1 MIDGIRYQPR
11 PSGGTNGIIT
21 EYKVEV
27 SNDGVHF
34 EEAATGTWDA
44 NAAWKLASFEPV
56 CAKYVR
62 LTSLDALSVEADNDY
77 ASAAEIRLTGIK
89 TEAPPVVEA
98 DKKALEAAIEYA
110 KDAKTKPEYEYV
122 VPIVKQKLDEALE
135 AAETVFANEAATQGE
150 VDKAEA
156 DLKKMLEYLSFTGD
170 AKLLR
175 ELVDI
180 AKEINTDIYT
190 EQSANAFKEA
200 LEEAE
205 AVLAN
210 ENALQDELDAA
221 HKKLQEAMDGLKV
234 IPVDKS
240 QLRKLVDD
248 SRKYVEKLSEYT
260 AQSGQIFMGAFEAAE
275 NILEKQDA
283 TKEEV
288 DQACA
293 NLRNAVFGLRLIP
306 SKEKLEEL
314 IQSAEQIDVKL
325 YTEESA
331 ENFMSAL
338 AKAKE
343 VFADEDATKAEVED
357 AEQALA
363 KAIDELKLKEV
374 GKEDK
379 EKNAGAVKTGDSST
393 PILFAVIAVLSVG
406 TIFFV
411 RKKEEKKFTC

>member
-1 MIDGIRYQPR
+1 M
-11 PSGGTNGIIT
+11 
-21 EYKVEV
+21 
-27 SNDGVHF
+27 
-34 EEAATGTWDA
+34 
-44 NAAWKLASFEPV
+44 
-56 CAKYVR
+56 
-62 LTSLDALSVEADNDY
+62 
-77 ASAAEIRLTGIK
+77 
-89 TEAPPVVEA
+89 
-98 DKKALEAAIEYA
+98 
-110 KDAKTKPEYEYV
+110 
-122 VPIVKQKLDEALE
+122 PIVKQKLDEALE

-248 SRKYVEKLSEYT
+248 SRKYVEKLNEYT

-306 SKEKLEEL
+306 SKEKLE
-314 IQSAEQIDVKL
+314 
-325 YTEESA
+325 
-331 ENFMSAL
+331 
-338 AKAKE
+338 
-343 VFADEDATKAEVED
+343 
-357 AEQALA
+357 
-363 KAIDELKLKEV
+363 
-374 GKEDK
+374 
-379 EKNAGAVKTGDSST
+379 
-393 PILFAVIAVLSVG
+393 
-406 TIFFV
+406 
-411 RKKEEKKFTC
+411 

>member
-1 MIDGIRYQPR
+1 MGYIGVDPSDAARDIATDQMSAAAGSAQSGQEASNVLDGKADTLWHTKWSAGHGREKHWIQFELKDFYLIDGIRYQPR

-34 EEAATGTWDA
+34 EQAATGTWDA

-62 LTSLDALSVEADNDY
+62 LTSLDAISVEADNDY
-77 ASAAEIRLTGIK
+77 ASAAEIRLTGTK
-89 TEAPPVVEA
+89 TEKPPVAEA
-98 DKKALEAAIEYA
+98 DKKSLGAAIAYT
-110 KDAKTKPEYEYV
+110 KDVKTKPEYQYV

-221 HKKLQEAMDGLKV
+221 HKNYKRQWMD
-234 IPVDKS
+234 
-240 QLRKLVDD
+240 
-248 SRKYVEKLSEYT
+248 
-260 AQSGQIFMGAFEAAE
+260 
-275 NILEKQDA
+275 
-283 TKEEV
+283 
-288 DQACA
+288 
-293 NLRNAVFGLRLIP
+293 
-306 SKEKLEEL
+306 
-314 IQSAEQIDVKL
+314 
-325 YTEESA
+325 
-331 ENFMSAL
+331 
-338 AKAKE
+338 
-343 VFADEDATKAEVED
+343 
-357 AEQALA
+357 
-363 KAIDELKLKEV
+363 
-374 GKEDK
+374 
-379 EKNAGAVKTGDSST
+379 
-393 PILFAVIAVLSVG
+393 
-406 TIFFV
+406 
-411 RKKEEKKFTC
+411 